1 MVLFS
6 AVSTSFGPR
15 RRPGTYGRGEVA
27 RRREDYFT
35 PNSLERWLQPVASG
49 EKIIAFALSEPCCGS
64 DAFSLETKAERRGG
78 SWVIN
83 GTKLWITS
91 GIYADA
97 FLVAAA

>member
-1 MVLFS
+1 MVLF
-6 AVSTSFGPR
+6 FGRLYQLRAEARGPVVVVR
-15 RRPGTYGRGEVA
+15 SPGAGKT
-27 RRREDYFT
+27 T
-35 PNSLERWLQPVASG
+35 LHQLERWLQPAASG
-49 EKIIAFALSEPCCGS
+49 EKIIAFALWEPCCGS
-64 DAFSLETKAERRGG
+64 DAFSLEAKAGRRGG